1 MLLFHGWTFNC
12 KGVRG
17 LLFWGWICFWSPFS
31 FATSD
36 YEHILAFDVQASF
49 SDDGSMAVT
58 ESIKVY
64 ATGDEINHG
73 IFRTLPLT
81 WNRQDGK
88 IFRVG
93 YQVEQVLRDG
103 SPEPYSE
110 AREGD
115 MLELRIGDAF
125 RTVET
130 GEHTYVIHYRVN
142 NHFSRFPDW
151 DELYWNVTGNG
162 WPYDIDSASF
172 QLTLPDAAAHLNREG
187 YDQRLRSID
196 VYTGYQGESDAQAE
210 ILTDGS
216 VRTVAS
222 LYAQQGLTVVYTWP
236 RGILANAPDPD
247 AVNPWVYA
255 LLPNEKS
262 LMLWMPVLAMIL
274 GSPVW
279 WWRKVVRVGLK
290 KPPVIPLYDIP
301 EGITPGFIRY
311 ICRRRFDD
319 VAFSSDLLDLVA
331 RRALSLTLKTPKAGK
346 QGFWSSSPKEEQW
359 LSRQTGGRA
368 VDITPDDQQLLNTLF
383 PDSGKSINLSN
394 AHQPVMQKAL
404 RLVNKRYSAQK
415 STLFLRLGWL
425 FFTGILL
432 LLAIPLLCAVFING
446 GVGVLTL
453 LALAMLLFTTVF
465 AFIAFTALRASSWGI
480 VRWGCAPLILLVVS
494 IPNVIAVASWTT
506 SMSLGQLP
514 AGYIGVLL
522 SGIAILL
529 VFWLIVPKYTQQG
542 LEALAMAEGLKR
554 YLSTAEAHRYE
565 TLYPPEQ
572 RVTHFERMLPYA
584 LALGVGETWANAFSD
599 YLVESGSM
607 SEVFSNTDWHHVRT
621 FSDACRSSAMAKPS
635 TGRGGSGSRSSG
647 SGSSGRGSS
656 GGGSGGGGGGGW

>member
-1 MLLFHGWTFNC
+1 MLLFHGWTFSR
-12 KGVRG
+12 KSVRG

-31 FATSD
+31 FAASD

-49 SDDGSMAVT
+49 SNDGSMAVT
-58 ESIKVY
+58 ESITVY

-110 AREGD
+110 ARTGD

-125 RTVET
+125 RTVDT
-130 GEHTYVIHYRVN
+130 GEHTYVIYYRVS

-172 QLTLPDAAAHLNREG
+172 QLTLPDSAAHLNSDG

-196 VYTGYQGESDAQAE
+196 VYTGYQGERDAQAE
-210 ILTDGS
+210 ILADGS
-216 VRTVAS
+216 VSTVAS
-222 LYAQQGLTVVYTWP
+222 LSAQQGLTVVYTWP

-247 AVNPWVYA
+247 AVNPWIYA

-262 LMLWMPVLAMIL
+262 LVLWIPVLAML
-274 GSPVW
+274 VWFPVW
-279 WWRKVVRVGLK
+279 CWRKVVRAGLK

-311 ICRRRFDD
+311 VSQRRFDN
-319 VAFSSDLLDLVA
+319 VVFSSDLLDLVA
-331 RRALSLTLKTPKAGK
+331 RRTLSLTLKTPKASK

-359 LSRQTGGRA
+359 LSRQTEGRT
-368 VDITPDDQQLLNTLF
+368 VDITPDDQQLLKTLF
-383 PDSGKSINLSN
+383 PDAKRSINLN
-394 AHQPVMQKAL
+394 QAHQPVMQKAL
-404 RLVNKRYSAQK
+404 RLVEQRYSAQK
-415 STLFLRLGWL
+415 SALFLGWRKA
-425 FFTGILL
+425 FWVGILL
-432 LLAIPLLCAVFING
+432 LLTVPLLCAVFING

-453 LALAMLLFTTVF
+453 LALAFLLFTAMF
-465 AFIAFTALRASSWGI
+465 AFIAFTVLRASSRG
-480 VRWGCAPLILLVVS
+480 VMRWGCAPLILLAVS
-494 IPNVIAVASWTT
+494 IPNVIAVMSWTT
-506 SMSLGQLP
+506 SMPLGQLP
-514 AGYIGVLL
+514 AGYIGALL
-522 SGIAILL
+522 AGMAILL
-529 VFWLIVPKYTQQG
+529 VFGITVPKYTQQG
-542 LEALAMAEGLKR
+542 LVALAMAEGLKR
-554 YLSTAEAHRYE
+554 YLSTAETHRYE

-599 YLVESGSM
+599 YLVDSGSM
-607 SEVFSNTDWHHVRT
+607 SEIFSNTDWHHVRS
-621 FSDACRSSAMAKPS
+621 FSDSCRSSAMAKPS
-635 TGRGGSGSRSSG
+635 ASRGGSGSRSSG